1 MPLYSHTIT
10 IFNYDYEEEKYYPTL
25 INKVECQYYFGI
37 NRLPEYNVSTDRC
50 LCIIKYQIID
60 GLKVSD
66 NKIFLIK
73 YTNLVNKFT
82 IFKSIW

>member
-60 GLKVSD
+60 GKWLYSKWL
-66 NKIFLIK
+66 NGK
-73 YTNLVNKFT
+73 YLNGK
-82 IFKSIW
+82 W